1 MGVRVN
7 MDLWLV
13 TLLNALV
20 WGLLWALLAL
30 GLSVIYGTLRALNL
44 AHGAFYMLGALL
56 SWALT
61 PTLSFW
67 GAALVAPAI
76 VGLVGVGL
84 AWLLWGKRE
93 YDPLTALLLTFG
105 IMLILQ
111 QLAVI
116 FLQTTT
122 GSLRH
127 SVMSPLRWPIPVGDR
142 FYEGYRLVVAAIA
155 GVVLAGFWGIWSR
168 TRWGCALRAVRDN
181 RELAHVV
188 GVPVLWAQAGAFGVG
203 AALAALAGALVG
215 PITREVS
222 PTMGVEV
229 VLVSVLLAV
238 AGGLGSLGGALAVAF
253 LYSFA
258 ENLLTALADP
268 MLARAGALLLIGLIL
283 LVRPQ
288 GLGGEDR

>member
-84 AWLLWGKRE
+84 AWLL
-93 YDPLTALLLTFG
+93 P
-105 IMLILQ
+105 
-111 QLAVI
+111 
-116 FLQTTT
+116 
-122 GSLRH
+122 GS
-127 SVMSPLRWPIPVGDR
+127 
-142 FYEGYRLVVAAIA
+142 
-155 GVVLAGFWGIWSR
+155 
-168 TRWGCALRAVRDN
+168 C
-181 RELAHVV
+181 
-188 GVPVLWAQAGAFGVG
+188 GAS
-203 AALAALAGALVG
+203 ANMT
-215 PITREVS
+215 P
-222 PTMGVEV
+222 
-229 VLVSVLLAV
+229 
-238 AGGLGSLGGALAVAF
+238 
-253 LYSFA
+253 
-258 ENLLTALADP
+258 
-268 MLARAGALLLIGLIL
+268 
-283 LVRPQ
+283 
-288 GLGGEDR
+288 

>member
-1 MGVRVN
+1 

-30 GLSVIYGTLRALNL
+30 GLSMIYGTLGVLNL
-44 AHGAFYMLGALL
+44 VHGAFYMLGALL

-61 PTLSFW
+61 PMLSFW
-67 GAALVAPAI
+67 GAVLSAPALV
-76 VGLVGVGL
+76 GGVGVGL
-84 AWLLWGKRE
+84 ARLLWGKRE

-105 IMLILQ
+105 VMLILQ
-111 QLAVI
+111 QLATI

-127 SVMSPLRWPIPVGDR
+127 SVVSPLRWPIPVGDR
-142 FYEGYRLVVAAIA
+142 FYEGYRVLCAVIA
-155 GVVLAGFWGIWSR
+155 TSVLMGVWALWSR

-181 RELAHVV
+181 RELARVV
-188 GVPVLWAQAGAFGVG
+188 GVPVMWAQAGAFGIG

-215 PITREVS
+215 PITREIS

-229 VLVSVLLAV
+229 MLVSVLIAV

-283 LVRPQ
+283 LIRPQ